1 MCADS
6 FRMPDARPTPEIQPE
21 WHVRRSPGD
30 FNIVVEVE
38 ATAHRWTA
46 GAQTEW
52 GQRGAP
58 AAPASPLRGHS
69 LTD

>member
-38 ATAHRWTA
+38 ATAQMDSRCADRVGTEGCSSCPGFSPPA
-46 GAQTEW
+46 GTQ
-52 GQRGAP
+52 P
-58 AAPASPLRGHS
+58 H
-69 LTD
+69 